1 VFVTLNYNGYKI
13 KLNCLAKESII
24 YRFVQNYDMPIKKSI
39 SGMRGTIGGVPGE
52 NLTPIDVVEMTAAYG
67 QWLLES
73 GAENKVVVGRDGR
86 ISGQIVSDLAINT
99 LLSLGINVV
108 NLGYSTTPTVEMA
121 VTRFNAGG
129 GIIFTASHNPKEWN
143 ALKMLNSDGEFV
155 NQSVGERILELV
167 DKREFNFAHIDELGK
182 LSTDETSIDFHINEI
197 FKLPYVSVDRIK
209 SRKFKVVVD
218 CINSTGAIALP
229 PLLDQLNCEY
239 ILINAEVTGD
249 FNHNPEP
256 VPSNLIE
263 LSDKVKMTN
272 SDIGIAV
279 DPDVDRLVLI
289 CEDGSMFSEEY
300 TIVAVS
306 DYVLM
311 HKPGATVSNLSSTR
325 ALADV
330 STRHGQSY
338 YASAVGEVN
347 VVNKMKEV
355 NASIGG
361 EGNGG
366 VILPDLHYGRD
377 ALVGI
382 VLIMNHLIDTGMT
395 MSELKHSYPNYEI
408 IKQKIDLNPDTN
420 VKNLLNIVKNKYL
433 SERLNEEDGLKID
446 FSNGWVHLRESNTEP
461 IIRIIA
467 EAKTKDEAEKLIEP
481 ILKLINE

>member
-1 VFVTLNYNGYKI
+1 M
-13 KLNCLAKESII
+13 ESNI
-24 YRFVQNYDMPIKKSI
+24 YRFVQNYNMPIKKSI
-39 SGMRGTIGGVPGE
+39 SGMRGTIGGIPGD
-52 NLTPIDVVEMTAAYG
+52 NLTPIDIVEMTAAYG

-73 GAENKVVVGRDGR
+73 GSESKVIVGRDGR

-99 LLSLGINVV
+99 LLSLGIDVV

-143 ALKMLNSDGEFV
+143 ALKMLNSKGEFV
-155 NQSVGERILELV
+155 DQSVGERILELAE
-167 DKREFNFAHIDELGK
+167 KKEFNFATVENLGQLSIDK
-182 LSTDETSIDFHINEI
+182 TSIDYHIEQI
-197 FKLPYVSVDRIK
+197 FKLPYVDVEKIK
-209 SRKFKVVVD
+209 SRRFKVVID

-229 PLLDQLNCEY
+229 PLLDKLNCEY
-239 ILINAEVTGD
+239 TLINAEVTGD

-256 VPSNLIE
+256 IPANLKD
-263 LSDKVKMTN
+263 LSDQVNKTN
-272 SDIGIAV
+272 SDFGIAV
-279 DPDVDRLVLI
+279 DPDVDRLVLV

-306 DYVLM
+306 DYILK
-311 HKPGATVSNLSSTR
+311 HKPGPTVSNLSSTR
-325 ALADV
+325 ALADISAV
-330 STRHGQSY
+330 HGQSY

-347 VVNKMKEV
+347 VVTKMKAV

-382 VLIMNHLIDTGMT
+382 VLIMNHLIDKGMT
-395 MSELKHSYPNYEI
+395 LGKLKDSYPNYEI

-433 SERLNEEDGLKID
+433 TETLNEEDGLKID
-446 FSNGWVHLRESNTEP
+446 FSNGWVHMRESNTEP

-467 EAKTKDEAEKLIEP
+467 EAKTKDEAKKLIEP
-481 ILKLINE
+481 IIKLINE